1 MLRRVTPR
9 EGLDEQRQTPLFPIF
24 KNFLQLC
31 PIHNDIRIVKASEKN
46 FLLSCSKFS
55 VFSIR
60 FHYKYMQ
67 FSRKDTISAYVEKI
81 NGGKCSPL
89 EEKLIEFMAETSAE
103 EWEALARILKR
114 FVIKFNLTIC
124 RTMHNNEI
132 IK

>member
-1 MLRRVTPR
+1 
-9 EGLDEQRQTPLFPIF
+9 
-24 KNFLQLC
+24 
-31 PIHNDIRIVKASEKN
+31 
-46 FLLSCSKFS
+46 
-55 VFSIR
+55 
-60 FHYKYMQ
+60 MQ